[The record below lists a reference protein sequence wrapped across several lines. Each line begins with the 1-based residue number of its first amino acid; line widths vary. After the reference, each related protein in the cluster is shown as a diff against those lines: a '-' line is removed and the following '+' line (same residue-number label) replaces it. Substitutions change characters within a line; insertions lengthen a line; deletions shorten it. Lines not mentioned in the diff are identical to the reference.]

1 MTGLCY
7 RQQEILLLCVQG
19 AKQEILFVEVS
30 KEFRRNL
37 ADNLQ
42 ILNTEIENQTNQWLV
57 PLRGL
62 LNIETTQLKFS
73 SLNFIVGLTTN

>member
-42 ILNTEIENQTNQWLV
+42 ILNTEIENQTKQWLV

>member
-1 MTGLCY
+1 M
-7 RQQEILLLCVQG
+7 QG

-37 ADNLQ
+37 TDNLQ

-57 PLRGL
+57 PLRSL

>member
-57 PLRGL
+57 PLRSL